1 MSDELKAGKVVRIG
15 DSVTLILGDC
25 LAHLPI
31 VADAVISDPP
41 YGMNWDTN
49 GRRFSG
55 GHRER
60 AEEWSRGRDWGA
72 AIEGDT
78 EPFDP
83 APWLKYPSVVLF
95 GCNHYA
101 QRLPVG
107 TTLIWIKRHPNAFG
121 TFLSD
126 AEVAW
131 MKGGHGVYCKQG
143 PHPESMAGERA
154 HPTQKPVPL
163 MAWCMDR
170 AKVPQGATVLDP
182 YMGSGSTAI
191 ACIRTGRRFIG
202 IERDPV
208 HFATAEQR
216 IRREL
221 EAGTFEFAAQPASV
235 SQQPLL

>member
-31 VADAVISDPP
+31 AADAVISDPP
-41 YGMNWDTN
+41 YGMDWNTDSK
-49 GRRFSG
+49 RFSG
-55 GHRER
+55 GKRK
-60 AEEWSRGRDWGA
+60 RGEGVDNWGKVS
-72 AIEGDT
+72 GDDK
-78 EPFDP
+78 PFDP
-83 APWLKYPSVVLF
+83 ALWLEYPACVLW
-95 GCNHYA
+95 GSNHYG

-107 TTLIWIKRHPNAFG
+107 TTLIWMKKPPHLFG

-131 MKGGHGVYCKQG
+131 MKGGHGTYC
-143 PHPESMAGERA
+143 HLNTREYMATQKNKM
-154 HPTQKPVPL
+154 HPTQKPVAL

-191 ACIRTGRRFIG
+191 ACIRTGRKFIG

-221 EAGTFEFAAQPASV
+221 EAGTFDFAAQPASV